1 MTRISILLFKG
12 YVSYDKRDQAIGKSS
27 VLKGFEALALNL
39 SSGVSMKMTWALYQI
54 RMKSN

>member
-1 MTRISILLFKG
+1 MTRISILLFKC
-12 YVSYDKRDQAIGKSS
+12 YVSYDKCDHAIGKPS

-54 RMKSN
+54 RTKSN